1 MFEHPDFVEYGFD
14 ELPLDQDLSL
24 VEEEF
29 MAGVEAALLEGFSG
43 GGYDPPGYFS
53 PAAVRFIEA
62 DSAELSWFPNVT
74 KRFHK
79 FPIRLPRTEFVRC
92 ISSDRYDIDYIVFVK
107 KKWLREQFARKHA
120 TFVLLDA
127 IGVKDALRS
136 NVLSQKQLLR
146 LREEIDLLAAQHLE
160 LSFVSVA
167 DSLVIKAEW
176 SLAFYLTGAESTYFP
191 ETLVLVVEQL
201 QKIYRDVL
209 GLSVYAVFTQGV
221 NEYYEE
227 KGLHTSDTG
236 NHVCF
241 NSLGVPFAELLAID
255 RAVSEAIKSEKLAPH
270 DLYMEDT
277 FLHSLSM
284 KSGFKRENLTRG
296 RYQAHLMRTPGEF
309 YAASIGEI
317 LGNLEGEAQRQI

>member
-14 ELPLDQDLSL
+14 ELPKDRDLFL
-24 VEEEF
+24 VEDEF
-29 MAGVEAALLEGFSG
+29 MGGVEAALLKSFSG
-43 GGYDPPGYFS
+43 GDYDPQGYFS
-53 PAAVRFIEA
+53 PAAVRFIDA

-74 KRFHK
+74 TRFHE
-79 FPIRLPRTEFVRC
+79 FPIRLPRTAFVRC
-92 ISSDRYDIDYIVFVK
+92 ISSDTYDIKYIIFVK
-107 KKWLREQFARKHA
+107 KKWLREQITREHA
-120 TFVLLDA
+120 TFVLVDA

-136 NVLSQKQLLR
+136 NALSQQQLLR
-146 LREEIDLLAAQHLE
+146 LRARIDLLAAQHSG

-176 SLAFYLTGAESTYFP
+176 SLEFYLTGAASTYSP
-191 ETLVLVVEQL
+191 ETLVRVVEQL
-201 QKIYRDVL
+201 QTIYRDVL

-227 KGLHTSDTG
+227 RGIHTSDTG
-236 NHVCF
+236 NHVCL

-255 RAVSEAIKSEKLAPH
+255 RAVSEAIKSRELAPH
-270 DLYMEDT
+270 ELYMEDT

-284 KSGFKRENLTRG
+284 RFDFKRENLARG
-296 RYQAHLMRTPGEF
+296 QYQARLMRAPGAF

-317 LGNLEGEAQRQI
+317 LGNLEGEAPG